1 LHYKLDKNPKD
12 WQQLIANNPV
22 YSVSGQ
28 NPVTYKG
35 VNAISLAIT
44 NADRGNTD
52 NRFIISC
59 LVLRTTGI
67 ADFSINCS

>member
-35 VNAISLAIT
+35 VNAISLAIS
-44 NADRGNTD
+44 D
-52 NRFIISC
+52 NLNRLSANVI
-59 LVLRTTGI
+59 
-67 ADFSINCS
+67 